1 MVKFS
6 RFFNNLILV
15 FGIMCIVYW
24 LGMGLAVRFG
34 QSLLWLWPLVGLMC
48 IARHILVRRA
58 MRTGRALPLSARAI
72 RILRGALCAG
82 LAVFALGEVFICS
95 GAFERAPQ
103 GLDCIVVLG
112 ARVNGTRPSGALA
125 QRIDAAA
132 AYLADNPDTLC
143 IASGGQGADEEMSEA
158 ACIAQYLAA
167 RGIAPDRIILEDE
180 STDTLSNLKNSFA
193 LMPRDTQSVGI
204 VTNDFHVF
212 RALATAR
219 RAAPQLAFSGVPAPS
234 TPYGFIHYAMREFFA
249 VGAGLATGELAF

>member
-6 RFFNNLILV
+6 RFFNNFILV
-15 FGIMCIVYW
+15 FGIVCILYW

-34 QSLLWLWPLVGLMC
+34 QSLLWLWPLVGIMC

-58 MRTGRALPLSARAI
+58 MRTGRALPISARLVRA
-72 RILRGALCAG
+72 LRAALCAG
-82 LAVFALGEVFICS
+82 LAVFFIGEAFICS
-95 GAFERAPQ
+95 GAFARTPQ

-167 RGIAPDRIILEDE
+167 RGIAPERIILEDE
-180 STDTLSNLKNSFA
+180 STDTLSNLENSFA
-193 LMPRDTQSVGI
+193 LMPRDMQAVGI

-219 RAAPQLAFSGVPAPS
+219 HVAPLLDVSGIPAPS
-234 TPYGFIHYAMREFFA
+234 TPYGFVHYAMREFFA
-249 VGAGLATGELAF
+249 VGAGLMSGELAF